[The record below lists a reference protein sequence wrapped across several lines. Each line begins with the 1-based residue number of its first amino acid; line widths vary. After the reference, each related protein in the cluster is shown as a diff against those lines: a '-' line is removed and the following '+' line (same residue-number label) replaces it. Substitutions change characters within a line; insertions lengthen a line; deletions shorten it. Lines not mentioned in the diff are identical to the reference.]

1 VTPNADSNTAAKN
14 NKTTCHP
21 LELPPMH
28 VANVERRMNKKFAA
42 VLTLTAVTTLTGTA
56 ITAWAN
62 K

>member
-1 VTPNADSNTAAKN
+1 
-14 NKTTCHP
+14 
-21 LELPPMH
+21 MH